1 MKIGHKIATTVEV
14 LVAKGKILVANATV
28 LVAISSPDFICELQ
42 KLNHLVVLFFVYI
55 SLLSFV
61 W

>member
-42 KLNHLVVLFFVYI
+42 KLNHLVVLFLMVC
-55 SLLSFV
+55 SF
-61 W
+61 